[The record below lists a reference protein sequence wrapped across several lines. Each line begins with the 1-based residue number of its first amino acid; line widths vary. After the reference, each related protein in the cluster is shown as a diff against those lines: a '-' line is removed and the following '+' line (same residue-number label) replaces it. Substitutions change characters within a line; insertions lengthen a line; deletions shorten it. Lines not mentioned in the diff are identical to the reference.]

1 MDTSTFNVHIIAKS
15 IGYSKS
21 TLFVNFAVIKKPS
34 RKGRPSGLEIDRL
47 IGRHFPSIIPPHT
60 VKQKPTRGCAV
71 CSAHKVRTE
80 SRYICVER
88 NVTLCDTPCFEYYH
102 T

>member
-1 MDTSTFNVHIIAKS
+1 MYTLFTKS

-21 TLFVNFAVIKKPS
+21 TLFVNSAVIKKLS
-34 RKGRPSGLEIDRL
+34 RKGRPSGLEINRL
-47 IGRHFPSIIPPHT
+47 IGRHFPSIISSHT

-80 SRYICVER
+80 SRYICVEC